1 VRDISPAVYDLSL
14 AQQVRT
20 SMPRHQSNSQVVMK
34 NESTLISYYMI
45 DCIGY
50 IYKTRKIVIP
60 LIIGIYIKILNNVRS
75 KLLLLALL
83 ASRGVLRTSSTTTTS
98 NPLASGRSLS
108 SRITVQL
115 CSTLVTY

>member
-1 VRDISPAVYDLSL
+1 MRDISPAVYDLSL

-60 LIIGIYIKILNNVRS
+60 LIIGIYIKILNTPPRQGSSPRVTVTVDIRIVS
-75 KLLLLALL
+75 HLAKK
-83 ASRGVLRTSSTTTTS
+83 
-98 NPLASGRSLS
+98 
-108 SRITVQL
+108 
-115 CSTLVTY
+115 